1 MIWYTDSLTLK
12 ERRPTMGKQKF
23 KVGDKF
29 KVKSNHNGHNYQ
41 IGQIYTVT
49 GRQQGGYYM
58 GNDPSTG
65 FNGNWIMHT
74 EIEPALVTAKELEE
88 QRAALLV
95 QVAEV
100 DTKLAFLKETGLEA
114 FDADEYK
121 IHRSLQVLD
130 NTSDPVARAKALAKL
145 FREIV

>member
-1 MIWYTDSLTLK
+1 
-12 ERRPTMGKQKF
+12 MGKHKF

-29 KVKSNHNGHNYQ
+29 KVKTNQHGHNYQ
-41 IGQIYTVT
+41 VGHIYTVT

-58 GNDPSTG
+58 GNDPTTG
-65 FNGNWIMHT
+65 FTGNWIMHT
-74 EIEPALVTAKELEE
+74 EMELAVVTVKELEDQKE
-88 QRAALLV
+88 ALLA

-100 DTKLAFLKETGLEA
+100 ETKLAFLKETGLEA

-121 IHRSLQVLD
+121 IHKSLQVLD
-130 NTSDPVARAKALAKL
+130 STTDPVARAKALAKL